1 MTAGK
6 LNIVIEVGAKF
17 TKQLTWNDSAGDP
30 IDTSLYTS
38 EMHIRTTVDAVDT
51 LLELR
56 SNAPAADEGSITH
69 GGADGG
75 ILLEIGADV
84 TDDITWTA
92 GVYDLELILIAD
104 PTEDIKRLLEGKVRS
119 NPNVTRS

>member
-17 TKQLTWNDSAGDP
+17 SKQLTWNDSAGNP
-30 IDTSLYTS
+30 IDTSAYTA
-38 EMHIRTTVDAVDT
+38 EMHIRVTVADATT

-56 SNAPAADEGSITH
+56 STAPAADEGSITLS
-69 GGADGG
+69 GVDGG

-84 TDDITWTA
+84 TDDITWPA
-92 GVYDLELILIAD
+92 GVYDLELTLISD
-104 PTEDIKRLLEGKVRS
+104 PLEDIIRLLEGNVKAV
-119 NPNVTRS
+119 PNVTRP